1 MSHSTVTPGH
11 YLTFKVGKELFA
23 IDVFQVREVL
33 DLSPITRVPTSP
45 PYLRGVVNVR
55 GKAIPVV
62 DMRYEFGLP
71 AADDTVH
78 TRIVVLEIALD
89 GEVCVIGG
97 QADSVHEVIE
107 IEPSQVEP
115 APRLASRWRAGISR
129 GLVRR
134 GDDFV
139 IVLDVD
145 AVFAH
150 ATAEGLGLGGGEGDS
165 VESAA

>member
-1 MSHSTVTPGH
+1 MQESTFTTGH
-11 YLTFKVGKELFA
+11 YLTFKVGAELFA

-33 DLSPITRVPTSP
+33 DMTPITRVPTSP

-71 AADDTVH
+71 PVDDTVH

-89 GEVCVIGG
+89 GETCVIGG

-107 IEPSQVEP
+107 IEASQVEP
-115 APRLASRWRAGISR
+115 APRLAARWKAGISK
-129 GLVRR
+129 GLARR

-150 ATAEGLGLGGGEGDS
+150 ATAAGLGLREDPQT
-165 VESAA
+165 EAA